1 MAHQLDPM
9 GESAMQNQCL
19 LMSGRWGFGSS
30 LRAALIL
37 GLMLAG
43 LTGCSSSGDKRSET
57 NQAVGAGDT
66 DDIRD
71 SGPSRPPKGLAS
83 IPDAVP
89 KPERKAKYG
98 NPKSYV
104 VFGKRYYPKV
114 NSQGHVETG
123 GASWYGRKF
132 HGRKTSSGE
141 RYNMY
146 AMTAAHKTLPLPTY
160 AKVTNLENRRS
171 VIVKINDR
179 GPFHGNRIID
189 LSYAA
194 ATKLGVVQNG
204 VAKVE
209 VRAIDPS
216 RPKTWES
223 MSSSVVSANQR
234 KQRPAETEFKK
245 ADEDGIVM
253 GPVVVKKKPP
263 SKTVGTSTASAAS
276 PVEPKVAAS
285 TTVPTSVSRAT
296 LYLQVGAF
304 GNRGNAEQLRDR
316 LVRQL
321 QEQVNVKGTTGTSA
335 PLYKV
340 RIGPIASD
348 NEAAQVSQ
356 KLAALG
362 VSGSHRV
369 FD

>member
-1 MAHQLDPM
+1 MTLI
-9 GESAMQNQCL
+9 
-19 LMSGRWGFGSS
+19 
-30 LRAALIL
+30 LIL
-37 GLMLAG
+37 GLVLAS
-43 LTGCSSSGDKRSET
+43 LTGCSSSGDKHAEG

-66 DDIRD
+66 GDIGD
-71 SGPSRPPKGLAS
+71 SAPSRPPRGLAS
-83 IPDAVP
+83 VPDAVP
-89 KPERKAKYG
+89 KSEPKAKYG

-104 VFGKRYYPKV
+104 VFGKRYYTKPS
-114 NSQGHVETG
+114 SQGHVETG
-123 GASWYGRKF
+123 GASWYGTKF

-179 GPFHGNRIID
+179 GPFHGKRIID

-194 ATKLGVVQNG
+194 ATKLGVVKNG
-204 VAKVE
+204 VARVE
-209 VRAIDPS
+209 VRAIDTA
-216 RPKTWES
+216 RPEALES
-223 MSSSVVSANQR
+223 VRPTVVSAR
-234 KQRPAETEFKK
+234 KHKPRPSETELATK
-245 ADEDGIVM
+245 EEGSIVM
-253 GPVVVKKKPP
+253 GPVVVKKRPKP
-263 SKTVGTSTASAAS
+263 KTVSPPVVSEAPPFGPTVVAESTASRPAS
-276 PVEPKVAAS
+276 RS
-285 TTVPTSVSRAT
+285 N

-304 GNRGNAEQLRDR
+304 GDRGNAEQLRTR
-316 LVRQL
+316 LVRYL
-321 QEQVNVKGTTGTSA
+321 EEQVDVKGSTGASA

-348 NEAAQVSQ
+348 TEAARVSQ